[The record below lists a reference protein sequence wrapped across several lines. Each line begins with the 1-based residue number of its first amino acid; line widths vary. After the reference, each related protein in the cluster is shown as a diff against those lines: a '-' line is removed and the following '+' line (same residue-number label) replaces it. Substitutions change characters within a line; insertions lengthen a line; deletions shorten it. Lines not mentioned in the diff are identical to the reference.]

1 MDVNKAKEL
10 LRNNTLKA
18 VRQPLVTPLVE
29 EPLSIRGGIID
40 NEPSNVMLGTV
51 NFINGFGSVMDTGI
65 EELKEIEDLEPLPGE
80 EDKEM
85 VAEISL
91 EDFTE
96 EKETELEVKEIAKA
110 KSVVKEGVMY
120 KLAFVPEP
128 ILGVLGELVET
139 PIEQVLEIKGTKYAL
154 VDLAMFADNVE

>member
-18 VRQPLVTPLVE
+18 VRQPLATPPVE
-29 EPLSIRGGIID
+29 EPLSIRGGITD
-40 NEPSNVMLGTV
+40 NEPSNVMLGTMD
-51 NFINGFGSVMDTGI
+51 FINSFGSMMNTG
-65 EELKEIEDLEPLPGE
+65 IEDLEPLPGE

>member
-18 VRQPLVTPLVE
+18 VEQPLATPPVE

>member
-18 VRQPLVTPLVE
+18 VEQPLATPPVE

-51 NFINGFGSVMDTGI
+51 DIINGFGSVMDTGI
-65 EELKEIEDLEPLPGE
+65 EELKEIEDSEPLPGE

-110 KSVVKEGVMY
+110 KPVVKEGIMY

>member
-10 LRNNTLKA
+10 LRNNALKA
-18 VRQPLVTPLVE
+18 VEQPLATPPVE

-40 NEPSNVMLGTV
+40 NESSNVMLGTV
-51 NFINGFGSVMDTGI
+51 DLLGGFGSVMDTEI
-65 EELKEIEDLEPLPGE
+65 EELKEIEDLEPLPRE
-80 EDKEM
+80 EKEM

-110 KSVVKEGVMY
+110 KPVVKEGVKY

-154 VDLAMFADNVE
+154 VDLNTFADSVE

>member
-10 LRNNTLKA
+10 LRNNALKA
-18 VRQPLVTPLVE
+18 VEQPLATPPVE

-40 NEPSNVMLGTV
+40 NESSNVMLGTV
-51 NFINGFGSVMDTGI
+51 DLLSGFGSVMDTEI
-65 EELKEIEDLEPLPGE
+65 EELKEIEDLEPLPKE
-80 EDKEM
+80 EKEM

-110 KSVVKEGVMY
+110 KPVVKEGVKY

-154 VDLAMFADNVE
+154 VDLNTFTDSVE

>member
-10 LRNNTLKA
+10 LRNNALKA
-18 VRQPLVTPLVE
+18 VEQPLATPPVE

-40 NEPSNVMLGTV
+40 NEPSNVMLGAV
-51 NFINGFGSVMDTGI
+51 DLLGGFGSVMDTEI
-65 EELKEIEDLEPLPGE
+65 EELKEIEDLEPLPRE
-80 EDKEM
+80 EKEM

-110 KSVVKEGVMY
+110 KPVVKEGVKY

-154 VDLAMFADNVE
+154 VDLNTFADSVE